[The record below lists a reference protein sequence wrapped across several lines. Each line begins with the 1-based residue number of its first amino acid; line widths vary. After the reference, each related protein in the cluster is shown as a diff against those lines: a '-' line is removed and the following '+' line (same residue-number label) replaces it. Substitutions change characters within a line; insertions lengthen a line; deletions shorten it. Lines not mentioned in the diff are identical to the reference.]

1 MSILRAL
8 KKITSAKESQTWRNV
23 GTSALNFEGNMK
35 NKLRY
40 KTQIVVFNIKPSY
53 LSNHSRMYT

>member
-1 MSILRAL
+1 LRVS
-8 KKITSAKESQTWRNV
+8 KKITSAKESRTWRKV
-23 GTSALNFEGNMK
+23 ETSALNFEGNMYMK

-53 LSNHSRMYT
+53 LSNHSHMYT